1 MDYDVWTGTPRTLC
15 DVLREMRSLFQTYNF
30 SSMLGLIEECQMLA
44 NRMEA
49 HLTNEQTYERQ
60 RENIKKAKNELL
72 ELTKEIE
79 KLKGEKNG

>member
-15 DVLREMRSLFQTYNF
+15 YVLREMRSVFQTYNF
-30 SSMLGLIEECQMLA
+30 SSLLGLIEECQMLA
-44 NRMEA
+44 NRMKD